1 MIMKG
6 FHVLGFF
13 NQVGFIIAREIKGV
27 PEGSK
32 LAMPE
37 DFSVGMGCR
46 LSVPEA
52 VTISHP
58 KGYYR
63 CRKKYPK
70 MCSGSG

>member
-1 MIMKG
+1 MNEFLSMKNINFRHKLPLRNFGSGNFMVLVGLNPYMIMKG

-37 DFSVGMGCR
+37 DLV
-46 LSVPEA
+46 
-52 VTISHP
+52 
-58 KGYYR
+58 
-63 CRKKYPK
+63 
-70 MCSGSG
+70 